1 MVTVLEPARR
11 LELDAV
17 LALFNPGAPEVVV
30 DALSGLRPGSAE
42 EEADEDG
49 KGRLVVVVEVDAES
63 GRRPAV
69 VVEAAREVGTNPV
82 ELPGLEVE
90 AEVPGRTVVEE
101 LIIGRL
107 VPGGAGRRSRRGLAS
122 SS

>member
-1 MVTVLEPARR
+1 

-49 KGRLVVVVEVDAES
+49 KGRLVVVEVEAES

-82 ELPGLEVE
+82 ELPGLEFE

-101 LIIGRL
+101 LIIGLL

>member
-1 MVTVLEPARR
+1 
-11 LELDAV
+11 LDAV
-17 LALFNPGAPEVVV
+17 RVLFNPGAPEVVV

-49 KGRLVVVVEVDAES
+49 KGRLVVVVVDVDAES

-69 VVEAAREVGTNPV
+69 AVEAAREVGTNPV
-82 ELPGLEVE
+82 ELPGLEFE

-107 VPGGAGRRSRRGLAS
+107 VPSGAGRRSRRGLTS